1 MKHEVFKFSAII
13 KWNSTQLSY
22 KQLILVFLY
31 AAFMFAIGDVKAQ
44 TKWPQ
49 VVSSK
54 DGTQISY
61 SVHGTGEPTLVFVHG
76 WSCDTRYWRNQI
88 DIFSQNHKIV
98 LIDLAGHGH
107 SGMNREDYTMEA
119 FGEDVKAVVEAT
131 DSKNVILIGHSMGG
145 AVIAQAALL
154 LPMRV
159 KGLIGVDTYHSIE
172 YPLSQEEFEMMIA
185 PFKENFQKGTH
196 QFVQQMQLPNNDA
209 QLNKWIQEDMG
220 SAPPIVA
227 ISAMTELMSKS
238 ITGKA
243 AQTFEEISI
252 PIIAVNGDMWPVDLE
267 ANRRH
272 MSSFEAIVVKN
283 SDHFLMMNRSDE
295 FNKALKQAIKSI
307 VENVKKQNKN

>member
-1 MKHEVFKFSAII
+1 
-13 KWNSTQLSY
+13 
-22 KQLILVFLY
+22 
-31 AAFMFAIGDVKAQ
+31 
-44 TKWPQ
+44 

-61 SVHGTGEPTLVFVHG
+61 SVHGAGEPTLVFVHG

-88 DIFSQNHKIV
+88 DFFSQNHKIV

-107 SGMNREDYTMEA
+107 SGMNRDDYTIEA
-119 FGEDVKAVVEAT
+119 FGEDVKAVVEAIG
-131 DSKNVILIGHSMGG
+131 SKNVILIGHSMGG

-159 KGLIGVDTYHSIE
+159 KGLIGVDTYHNIE
-172 YPLSQEEFEMMIA
+172 YPLSQEEFEIMVA

-196 QFVQQMQLPNNDA
+196 QFVQQMQLPNNDTE
-209 QLNKWIQEDMG
+209 LNKWIQKDMS
-220 SAPPIVA
+220 SAPPNVA

-243 AQTFEEISI
+243 AQVFKEISI
-252 PIIAVNGDMWPVDLE
+252 PIIAVNGDMWPTNLE

-272 MSSFEAIVVKN
+272 MSFFEAIVVKN

-307 VENVKKQNKN
+307 VENVKK